1 MSNYYTS
8 LACEAQKRYTSKL
21 MLDGDDVCL
30 PDPYNISSDLWL
42 NDVTEWPNLEFGD
55 LFMYLI
61 DTEGIYTKEK
71 LKAYKSLDAYNYYFN
86 GYVHTV
92 YYYGLPKWKMCVL
105 KAMVNPSQRS
115 AENAHEAWVIINTV
129 DSSIKTA
136 HCKCMAGLV
145 N

>member
-8 LACEAQKRYTSKL
+8 LDCKAQKRYTSKL
-21 MLDGDDVCL
+21 MLDGDDVGL

-61 DTEGIYTKEK
+61 DTDGIYTKEK

-86 GYVHTV
+86 GYVQNPNCNFNWFHFACV
-92 YYYGLPKWKMCVL
+92 GLHQSPVVCD
-105 KAMVNPSQRS
+105 Q
-115 AENAHEAWVIINTV
+115 
-129 DSSIKTA
+129 
-136 HCKCMAGLV
+136 
-145 N
+145 